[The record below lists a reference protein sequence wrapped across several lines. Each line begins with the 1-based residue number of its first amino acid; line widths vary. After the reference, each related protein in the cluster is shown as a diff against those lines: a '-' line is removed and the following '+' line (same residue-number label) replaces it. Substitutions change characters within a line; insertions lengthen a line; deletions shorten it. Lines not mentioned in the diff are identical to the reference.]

1 MPVATLPKLIDVTT
15 TTVFASSSATPTVS
29 NDNRSSSVPV
39 AAIAGGVTAG
49 ALLAVALVIGWI
61 VWGRSIK
68 RQKAK
73 EQREA
78 VSLVRCHVYRM
89 AQKNFLQDDLRI
101 TKQNTMKNASTF
113 SKPRDYSYRPL
124 FWPPSDTQVRFAA
137 PDGSEKNT
145 STTHATRKTPSRP
158 KPLTPRVSF
167 VPNNTTTTPAPA
179 TEPISHS
186 QRRTI
191 SSPPPAL
198 ITPQSSA
205 PDPDSA
211 GLTTDESRSQ
221 SSLLALVSALGASA
235 HRLSSASS
243 WSRLT
248 GNRVSQATSGS
259 SYSQPSNRST
269 ISVGRAY

>member
-78 VSLVRCHVYRM
+78 
-89 AQKNFLQDDLRI
+89 DDLRI